1 MSRDGASER
10 GPRQHTP
17 SSPPLPYA
25 DVIATG
31 RRVSM
36 LSAPQTGAL
45 RVRGRGRRRPQ
56 TLPCEQSLQLGAQ

>member
-45 RVRGRGRRRPQ
+45 RVRGRGRIIADARRR
-56 TLPCEQSLQLGAQ
+56 CRASSRFS